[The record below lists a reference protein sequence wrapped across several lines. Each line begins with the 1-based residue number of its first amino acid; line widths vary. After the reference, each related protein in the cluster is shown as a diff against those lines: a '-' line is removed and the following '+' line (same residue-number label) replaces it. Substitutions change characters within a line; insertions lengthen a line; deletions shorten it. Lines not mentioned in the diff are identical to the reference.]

1 MMSDS
6 DRRFEITGTQVA
18 ASVLAAITGAILA
31 SYLGVGGTIIGTA
44 VVSVVSTV
52 GAAVY
57 KTYLG
62 RTARRLKER
71 APDIAHRAAERMSA
85 VSTRGGTQQGQASQ
99 TRAGQTRAD
108 QTHAG
113 RTRADQ
119 TRAGRTRAGQTPADQ
134 THAGQTRADQT
145 QADQIHAG
153 QIHAGPA
160 DDQATQMLH
169 LGGGPPTPA
178 GGRQPGRPKRT
189 GWLRRQPAWVLA
201 ALATVGI
208 FLSAVAGVSV
218 VELAAGKPLDALVW
232 HHKGTGTSV
241 GGLVGGQSSQTK
253 PTPATHT
260 AKPTPAT
267 TSPSTTPTSPSVSPS
282 VTPTSAS
289 PTPTTTSPPVST
301 SPTSTSSA
309 GATPT
314 S

>member
-85 VSTRGGTQQGQASQ
+85 VNTRGGTQQGQASQ

-108 QTHAG
+108 QTRAD
-113 RTRADQ
+113 RTRAD
-119 TRAGRTRAGQTPADQ
+119 D
-134 THAGQTRADQT
+134 TRADQSRADHT
-145 QADQIHAG
+145 RADKAQADPIHAD
-153 QIHAGPA
+153 PV
-160 DDQATQMLH
+160 DDQATQVFNLN
-169 LGGGPPTPA
+169 GGWPTQA
-178 GGRQPGRPKRT
+178 GAGRPNRRKRA

-201 ALATVGI
+201 ALATLGI

-218 VELAAGKPLDALVW
+218 VELATGKPLDALVW

-282 VTPTSAS
+282 VTPTS
-289 PTPTTTSPPVST
+289 PTATTTSPPVST

-314 S
+314 P